1 LQNAVFY
8 LLFVVVIGLLGF
20 FGREFKFE
28 ADWTYGS
35 RNSLSAPTQTLLKT
49 LKQPLRFIAY
59 IPDNPELQGQ
69 LKQLVGKYQRV
80 KPDTTLEFVNPDL
93 APERA
98 KQDGIEHAG
107 QLAIHLGEHSEV
119 MDSASE
125 ETIGNAIQR
134 MSRGG
139 ERLVVFLEGHGE
151 RQPLSKESTG
161 MSQLVANLQRNG
173 FLVQPHNLVRTQ
185 SIPQN
190 ASFAVIAA
198 PQQDFLPGEVEV
210 LKKYLE
216 QGGNLL
222 WLQDPGGLH
231 ALQPLEELLGLQI
244 FDGTV
249 IDANE
254 QLQALLGI
262 NHPAVVPVVDYGKS
276 DIVQKLAGTQ
286 TVFPFATMVARA
298 PEAGVKDGAL
308 VWQAEE
314 FLNTLPTSW
323 LESSGVLEGAVKF
336 DEASGDQAGP
346 VPIGVTLTRELA
358 STSLSQRGGAST
370 SLSQRGGA
378 STSLSQRDKP
388 LPERSRREQQ
398 RVVVIGDSD
407 FMLNSFIGIGANLDL
422 ASNTFNWLSADD
434 NLLEVPVIRAPDT
447 KLELSET
454 AGFVLGT
461 FFLFLLPIG
470 LLLAGVLIWWRR
482 RRR

>member
-1 LQNAVFY
+1 MKMSKNAHRLVGLHNAIFY
-8 LLFVVVIGLLGF
+8 LLFVVIIGLLGF
-20 FGREFKFE
+20 FGREFKFA

-35 RNSLSAPTQTLLKT
+35 RNSLSAPTQTLLQT
-49 LKQPLRFIAY
+49 LKQPLKFIAY
-59 IPDNPELQGQ
+59 IPENPTLQGQ
-69 LKQLVGKYQRV
+69 VKQLVGKYQRI
-80 KPDTTLEFVNPDL
+80 KADTTLEFVNPDL
-93 APERA
+93 DPTRA
-98 KQDGIEHAG
+98 KQDGVEHAG
-107 QLAIHLGEHSEV
+107 QLAIHLGDHTEV

-151 RQPLSKESTG
+151 RQPLATQSTG
-161 MSQLVANLQRNG
+161 MSQLVANLQRSG
-173 FLVQPHNLVRTQ
+173 FKIQPHNLVRTQ
-185 SIPQN
+185 AIPQN

-198 PQQDFLPGEVEV
+198 PQQDFLPGEVDV
-210 LKKYLE
+210 LKKYVE

-222 WLQDPGGLH
+222 WLQDPGSLH
-231 ALQPLEELLGLQI
+231 GLQPLEELLGLQI
-244 FDGTV
+244 YEGTV
-249 IDANE
+249 VDANQ

-276 DIVQKLAGTQ
+276 EIVQKLAGTQ
-286 TVFPFATMVARA
+286 TIFPFATMIARDPQVSA
-298 PEAGVKDGAL
+298 KSGAL
-308 VWQAEE
+308 AWQAEE

-336 DEASGDQAGP
+336 DEGSNDQAGP
-346 VPIGVTLTRELA
+346 VPIGVTLTRTLEVA
-358 STSLSQRGGAST
+358 T
-370 SLSQRGGA
+370 
-378 STSLSQRDKP
+378 DKP
-388 LPERSRREQQ
+388 EAKPREQ

-407 FMLNSFIGIGANLDL
+407 FMLNSFIGLGANLDL

-447 KLELSET
+447 KLDLSET

-461 FFLFLLPIG
+461 FFLFILPIG

>member
-1 LQNAVFY
+1 MKMSKNAHRLVGLQNAIFY
-8 LLFVVVIGLLGF
+8 ALFVVAIVLLGF
-20 FGREFKFE
+20 FSRTFKFE
-28 ADWTYGS
+28 ADWTYTS
-35 RNSLSAPTQTLLKT
+35 RNSLTAPTQTLLAT
-49 LKQPLRFIAY
+49 LDKPLAFIAY
-59 IPDNPELQGQ
+59 IPDNPSLQEQ
-69 LKQLVGKYQRV
+69 VKQLVAKYQRI

-93 APERA
+93 DPARA
-98 KQDGIEHAG
+98 KQDEIDHAG
-107 QLAIHLGEHSEV
+107 QLVIRYAGRSEV

-125 ETIGNAIQR
+125 ETLGNAIQR
-134 MSRGG
+134 LSRGS

-151 RQPLSKESTG
+151 RQPLATQSNG
-161 MSQLVANLQRNG
+161 MSQLVANLKRSG

-198 PQQDFLPGEVEV
+198 PQQDFLPGEVAV
-210 LKKYLE
+210 LKQYVE

-231 ALQPLEELLGLQI
+231 GLQPLEELLGVQI
-244 FDGTV
+244 FDGTA

-276 DIVQKLAGTQ
+276 EIVQKLAGTQ
-286 TVFPFATMVARA
+286 TVFPFATMIARA
-298 PEAGVKDGAL
+298 PDAGKQDGAL
-308 VWQAEE
+308 VWEAEE

-336 DEASGDQAGP
+336 DEGSNDQEGP
-346 VPIGVTLTRELA
+346 IPIGVSLTRTLA
-358 STSLSQRGGAST
+358 AAT
-370 SLSQRGGA
+370 
-378 STSLSQRDKP
+378 DKP
-388 LPERSRREQQ
+388 DAKPREQ

-407 FMLNSFIGIGANLDL
+407 FMLNSFIGLGANLDL

-434 NLLEVPVIRAPDT
+434 GLLEVPVIRSPDT

-454 AGFVLGT
+454 AGYLLGT

-470 LLLAGVLIWWRR
+470 MLLAGGWIWWLRR
-482 RRR
+482 RR

>member
-1 LQNAVFY
+1 MKMSKNAYRLVGLQNVIFY

-49 LKQPLRFIAY
+49 LKQPLTFIAY

-80 KPDTTLEFVNPDL
+80 KPDITLEFVNPDL

-125 ETIGNAIQR
+125 EIIGNAIQR

-276 DIVQKLAGTQ
+276 EIVQKLAGMQ

-308 VWQAEE
+308 AWQAEE

-336 DEASGDQAGP
+336 DEAGGDQAGP
-346 VPIGVTLTRELA
+346 VPIGVTLTRTLEAA
-358 STSLSQRGGAST
+358 S
-370 SLSQRGGA
+370 
-378 STSLSQRDKP
+378 DKP
-388 LPERSRREQQ
+388 DAKSREQ

-447 KLELSET
+447 RLELSET

-461 FFLFLLPIG
+461 FFLFILPIG

>member
-1 LQNAVFY
+1 MKMSKNVHRLVGLQNAMFY

-20 FGREFKFE
+20 FGREFKFA

-35 RNSLSAPTQTLLKT
+35 RNSLSTPTQTLLQT
-49 LKQPLRFIAY
+49 LQQPLKFIAY
-59 IPDNPELQGQ
+59 IPENPTLQGQ
-69 LKQLVGKYQRV
+69 VKQLVGKYQRI
-80 KPDTTLEFVNPDL
+80 KADTTLEFVNPDL
-93 APERA
+93 DPTRA
-98 KQDGIEHAG
+98 KQDGVEHAG
-107 QLAIHLGEHSEV
+107 QLAIHLGEHKEV

-151 RQPLSKESTG
+151 RQPLATQSTG
-161 MSQLVANLQRNG
+161 MSQLVANLQRSG
-173 FLVQPHNLVRTQ
+173 FKIQPHNLVRTQ

-190 ASFAVIAA
+190 ASFAVIAS
-198 PQQDFLPGEVEV
+198 PQQDFLPGEVDV
-210 LKKYLE
+210 LKKYVE

-231 ALQPLEELLGLQI
+231 GLQPLEELLGLQI
-244 FDGTV
+244 YEGTV
-249 IDANE
+249 IDANQ

-276 DIVQKLAGTQ
+276 EIVQKLAGTQ
-286 TVFPFATMVARA
+286 TIFPFATMIARDPQA
-298 PEAGVKDGAL
+298 STKSGAL
-308 VWQAEE
+308 AWQAEE

-336 DEASGDQAGP
+336 DEGSNDQAGP
-346 VPIGVTLTRELA
+346 VPIGVTLTRTLEA
-358 STSLSQRGGAST
+358 STN
-370 SLSQRGGA
+370 
-378 STSLSQRDKP
+378 KP
-388 LPERSRREQQ
+388 DAKPREQ

-407 FMLNSFIGIGANLDL
+407 FMLNSFIGLGANLDL

-447 KLELSET
+447 KLALSET

-461 FFLFLLPIG
+461 FFLFILPIG

>member
-1 LQNAVFY
+1 MKMSKNAHRLVGLQNAIFY
-8 LLFVVVIGLLGF
+8 ALFVVVIVLLGF
-20 FGREFKFE
+20 LSRTFKFE
-28 ADWTYGS
+28 ADWTYAS
-35 RNSLSAPTQTLLKT
+35 RNSLTAPTQTLLAT
-49 LKQPLRFIAY
+49 LDKPLAFIAY
-59 IPDNPELQGQ
+59 IPDNPSLQEQ
-69 LKQLVGKYQRV
+69 VKQLVAKYQRI

-93 APERA
+93 DPARA
-98 KQDGIEHAG
+98 KQDEIDHAG
-107 QLAIHLGEHSEV
+107 QLVIRYAGRSEV

-125 ETIGNAIQR
+125 ETLGNAIQR
-134 MSRGG
+134 LSRGS

-151 RQPLSKESTG
+151 RQPLATQSNG
-161 MSQLVANLQRNG
+161 MSQLVANLKRSG

-198 PQQDFLPGEVEV
+198 PQQDFLPGEVAV
-210 LKKYLE
+210 LKQYVE

-231 ALQPLEELLGLQI
+231 GLQPLEELLGLQI
-244 FDGTV
+244 FDGTA

-276 DIVQKLAGTQ
+276 EIVQKLAGTQ
-286 TVFPFATMVARA
+286 TVFPFATMIARA
-298 PEAGVKDGAL
+298 PDAGKQDGAL
-308 VWQAEE
+308 VWEAEE

-336 DEASGDQAGP
+336 DEGSNDQEGP
-346 VPIGVTLTRELA
+346 IPIGVSLTRMLA
-358 STSLSQRGGAST
+358 AAT
-370 SLSQRGGA
+370 
-378 STSLSQRDKP
+378 DKP
-388 LPERSRREQQ
+388 DVKPREQ

-407 FMLNSFIGIGANLDL
+407 FMLNSFIGLGANLDL

-434 NLLEVPVIRAPDT
+434 GLLEVPVMRSPDT

-454 AGFVLGT
+454 AGYLLGT

-470 LLLAGVLIWWRR
+470 MLLAGGWIWWLRR
-482 RRR
+482 RR